1 MESPQS
7 SWNEKNTYISTSMQS
22 ITRPDQS
29 VQVDVLKKQHAAYFP
44 ILNNPELLY
53 QYVLEFFGPNGTEPL
68 LTEGDIGEAESMF
81 EWCCSN
87 WRIHCGRNGKKA
99 VFAEVEDDNTDISK
113 DDLQVK
119 LGCMLLI
126 LEDPENLLIY
136 VASVFGP
143 RGPQG
148 LAITDKETWDQL
160 DDLFMG
166 RLPSPPEL
174 AYPKENMSEDRPKG
188 TYRQAFNK
196 GEFVEVV
203 GELQEQKQQLQLSHQ
218 EPVAIPP
225 VIEPEILDPFYSDGA
240 SPIPRMSAVEI
251 AGWCALGAGAAVL
264 GGLALRGLGRYL
276 ASPAGKAAVNACLA
290 AALSSLS
297 SPTREVFVGPRGGK
311 YTVTANGTK
320 SYNVP

>member
-1 MESPQS
+1 
-7 SWNEKNTYISTSMQS
+7 MQS
-22 ITRPDQS
+22 FMSTDES
-29 VQVDVLKKQHAAYFP
+29 VQIDVLKKQHAAYLP

-53 QYVLEFFGPNGTEPL
+53 HYVLEFFGPNGKEPL
-68 LTEGDIGEAESMF
+68 LTEEDIGEAESVF

-87 WRIHCGRNGKKA
+87 WRIHCGSIGKKA

-119 LGCMLLI
+119 IGCMLLI

-136 VASVFGP
+136 VANIFGP
-143 RGPQG
+143 TGPQG
-148 LAITDKETWDQL
+148 LAITDEETWDQL

-166 RLPSPPEL
+166 RLPSPPAL
-174 AYPKENMSEDRPKG
+174 AYLKESISEDGPKG
-188 TYRQAFNK
+188 AYRQAFNK

-218 EPVAIPP
+218 EAVAIPP
-225 VIEPEILDPFYSDGA
+225 VIEPEILDPFCSDRT
-240 SPIPRMSAVEI
+240 SPVHRMSAVEI

-264 GGLALRGLGRYL
+264 GGLALRGLGRFL
-276 ASPAGKAAVNACLA
+276 ASPAGKAAVNEYLA
-290 AALSSLS
+290 AALTNLS

-311 YTVTANGTK
+311 YTVTASGTK